1 MLAPSWWKSRRPI
14 VIYYQLC
21 PPIPVF
27 NGVTWASPGS
37 KTWPGTRHKGNATK
51 ATPWGHQRHEGNAT
65 KATPWGHLRH
75 EGNATKATP
84 RGHQPGRPPRLSQP
98 HGAWGASPGS
108 WVVATPQ
115 RQRHGGHQRHEG
127 NQEGHHG
134 FHGITDGHTYN
145 PVLTGNRWFSI
156 ANLERKFS
164 SSNEDKTPDTYVYS
178 AKWASDC
185 AKL

>member
-1 MLAPSWWKSRRPI
+1 LH
-14 VIYYQLC
+14 C

-37 KTWPGTRHKGNATK
+37 KTWPGNQEGHHGF
-51 ATPWGHQRHEGNAT
+51 HQRHEGNAT
-65 KATPWGHLRH
+65 KATPRGHQLQEGHHGFHQRHEGNATKATPRGHLRH

-134 FHGITDGHTYN
+134 FHGLRRPH
-145 PVLTGNRWFSI
+145 LQ
-156 ANLERKFS
+156 S
-164 SSNEDKTPDTYVYS
+164 SSHR
-178 AKWASDC
+178 
-185 AKL
+185 